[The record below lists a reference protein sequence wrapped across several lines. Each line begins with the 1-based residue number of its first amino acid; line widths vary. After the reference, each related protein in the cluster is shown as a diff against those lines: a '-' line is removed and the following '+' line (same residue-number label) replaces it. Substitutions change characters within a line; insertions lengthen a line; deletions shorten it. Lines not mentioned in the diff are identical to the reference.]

1 MSDRPPTNQAD
12 GLTAIPR
19 KRTPWL
25 CVAGAKGGVGKTM
38 LASNLA
44 LLLARA
50 GYRTL
55 LVDFDPGTGNV
66 GVQLRLQAEH
76 DLEDV
81 AEQRCTV
88 REAIA
93 QGPGRLKVLLGRS
106 GPSGLTTAAPTEIA
120 ALLRAIRTASQDF
133 DVVVFDTGAG
143 LNPATLSV
151 AEQSDLTLGVT
162 TPEVT
167 SLTDAYALCKVLHAR
182 GAQLPQLVV
191 NRAQS
196 RDEAL
201 RTAVKLNSVTEK
213 FLSERSHLAGWVCDD
228 QQISQSTRDQRPL
241 TLFGQCQGLED
252 LRSLCAA
259 ALAALPAMTRGQEPQ
274 PQAVR
279 RVRLRPGRI
288 QAPATP

>member
-81 AEQRCTV
+81 AEQRCTC
-88 REAIA
+88 
-93 QGPGRLKVLLGRS
+93 LLYTS
-106 GPSGLTTAAPTEIA
+106 DAA
-120 ALLRAIRTASQDF
+120 
-133 DVVVFDTGAG
+133 
-143 LNPATLSV
+143 
-151 AEQSDLTLGVT
+151 
-162 TPEVT
+162 
-167 SLTDAYALCKVLHAR
+167 
-182 GAQLPQLVV
+182 
-191 NRAQS
+191 
-196 RDEAL
+196 DE
-201 RTAVKLNSVTEK
+201 
-213 FLSERSHLAGWVCDD
+213 
-228 QQISQSTRDQRPL
+228 
-241 TLFGQCQGLED
+241 
-252 LRSLCAA
+252 
-259 ALAALPAMTRGQEPQ
+259 
-274 PQAVR
+274 
-279 RVRLRPGRI
+279 
-288 QAPATP
+288 